1 MIRQKKANALP
12 TSTRL
17 KIARWA
23 VDNPSAAM
31 TEVAEKFGVTVHQ
44 ARYYHQQYLRGKL
57 TRKTPK
63 KANTRTTQKLAM
75 RTTEELIE
83 EQVRQAVEDLYN
95 DAEVAPV
102 ERLDALSTAVN
113 VRKVAQQVG
122 LQQHLAKVKADIV
135 AEMVRELKP
144 DATDEDIIKL
154 YKRAEDRVK
163 SQP

>member
-1 MIRQKKANALP
+1 MTRKKANALP
-12 TSTRL
+12 TSTRT

-23 VDNPSAAM
+23 VDNPSASM

-44 ARYYHQQYLRGKL
+44 ARYYHQQYLSGKL
-57 TRKTPK
+57 TRKPPK
-63 KANTRTTQKLAM
+63 KAHTRKNRAITMKS
-75 RTTEELIE
+75 TEELIE

-102 ERLDALSTAVN
+102 ERLDALSTAVS
-113 VRKVAQQVG
+113 VRRVAQQVG

-144 DATDEDIIKL
+144 EATDEDIIKL

-163 SQP
+163 SQA